1 MTALYYRVVRFNDE
15 YFPGLKLIDCQLRL
29 GFDRVLVFLPVKI
42 ILDWLFILMFV
53 TKVNS
58 EPNLPIFWLS
68 VIHRHN
74 KLLNR
79 LRKDSKLQRRNSS
92 ILSLNGSILL
102 NLDARTGPKI
112 RTSLD
117 KLRGTDFSVWIFW
130 SDPWSRFFGQDFH
143 WRVLNWSLIRD
154 PLYPV

>member
-1 MTALYYRVVRFNDE
+1 MPRQKNNSKCCSNKRLDRIKRLIQESCRKSFVLSRLTAFMTALYYRVVRLNDE

-29 GFDRVLVFLPVKI
+29 RFDRVLVFLPVKI

-92 ILSLNGSILL
+92 ILSLNGSTL
-102 NLDARTGPKI
+102 
-112 RTSLD
+112 
-117 KLRGTDFSVWIFW
+117 
-130 SDPWSRFFGQDFH
+130 
-143 WRVLNWSLIRD
+143 LNWSLIRD